1 MADYRWENL
10 ELVGRIEVALARIK
24 GVNFSVGV
32 RRLLGVMGYES
43 ERVWEGRSGGFERG
57 IAWLGKPETS
67 GERELLRHASFVG
80 LVFQFAE
87 EEMRGGGGG
96 ASFRGEPS

>member
-57 IAWLGKPETS
+57 IALAWEAGD
-67 GERELLRHASFVG
+67 FW
-80 LVFQFAE
+80 
-87 EEMRGGGGG
+87 G
-96 ASFRGEPS
+96 ARVIEAC